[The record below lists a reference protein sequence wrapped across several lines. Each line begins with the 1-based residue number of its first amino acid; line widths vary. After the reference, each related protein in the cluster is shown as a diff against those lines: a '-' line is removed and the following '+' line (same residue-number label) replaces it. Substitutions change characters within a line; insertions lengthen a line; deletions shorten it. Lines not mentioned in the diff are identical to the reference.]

1 MTARRNAMLT
11 TEDRRWLT
19 GEKRYNGEHAKQQRY
34 QRRRDIRER
43 IDNSIRDLS
52 IVFDHLEP
60 AEQRKTF
67 EPVRTG
73 DSVSDDPELTRGVRD
88 GLAFLL
94 HATGITDGMGVSGEN
109 VAETLAGTLLTEAI
123 EAAGRKEGFLVEHVD
138 IEANTRPLNRSD
150 LAERLAGDEPVTA
163 AELAAAI
170 EHEAVDTASVQ
181 AHVREMLVDDTETDL
196 NCEDGSTASG
206 TVDSDTEDLP

>member
-19 GEKRYNGEHAKQQRY
+19 GEKRYDGEHAKQQRY

-43 IDNSIRDLS
+43 IDNSIRDLT
-52 IVFDHLEP
+52 IVFERLEP
-60 AEQRKTF
+60 TEQRKMF
-67 EPVRTG
+67 ESVRT
-73 DSVSDDPELTRGVRD
+73 DDRVSDDPELTRGVRD
-88 GLAFLL
+88 GIAFLL
-94 HATGITDGMGVSGEN
+94 HATGVTDGMVDSGEN

-123 EAAGRKEGFLVEHVD
+123 EAAGRKEGFLVERVD
-138 IEANTRPLNRSD
+138 IEVDAQPMNRSR

-181 AHVREMLVDDTETDL
+181 THVREMLVDDAETDL
-196 NCEDGSTASG
+196 NNEDGATTPGTANP
-206 TVDSDTEDLP
+206 DMEDRP

>member
-1 MTARRNAMLT
+1 MLT
-11 TEDRRWLT
+11 TEDRRWLR
-19 GEKRYNGEHAKQQRY
+19 GEKRYDGEHAKQQRY

-43 IDNSIRDLS
+43 IDNSIRDLT

-60 AEQRKTF
+60 AEQQKVF

-73 DSVSDDPELTRGVRD
+73 DRVSDDPELTRGVRD

-94 HATGITDGMGVSGEN
+94 HGTGITDGMDDSGTR
-109 VAETLAGTLLTEAI
+109 VAETLAGTLLTEGI
-123 EAAGRKEGFLVEHVD
+123 EAVGRKEGFLVERVD
-138 IEANTRPLNRSD
+138 IEADTRPLSRSD
-150 LAERLAGDEPVTA
+150 LAERLASDDPVTA

-181 AHVREMLVDDTETDL
+181 AHVREMLIDDTKTDHGR
-196 NCEDGSTASG
+196 EDGATASG
-206 TVDSDTEDLP
+206 ARNSDTEDQS